1 MQYARQPAAS
11 AAPKEQTPEQAQ
23 KYLESKGVAGT
34 IQYLAAL
41 VLFHKP
47 KDPEEFMIRKLKEMR
62 TFKIRGQNAP
72 LFAREDLTAYFRTL
86 DVTGKGTITSKQYE
100 EAFNCLGVSLPSE
113 IPPLITKG
121 AFVEDAM
128 HAQTAIAQAQ

>member
-1 MQYARQPAAS
+1 MSLTRAFLKSDAFAKNLVIMQYARQPAAS

-62 TFKIRGQNAP
+62 TFKVYQTSAISDTFRFADRML
-72 LFAREDLTAYFRTL
+72 LF
-86 DVTGKGTITSKQYE
+86 
-100 EAFNCLGVSLPSE
+100 LPE
-113 IPPLITKG
+113 KI
-121 AFVEDAM
+121 
-128 HAQTAIAQAQ
+128 